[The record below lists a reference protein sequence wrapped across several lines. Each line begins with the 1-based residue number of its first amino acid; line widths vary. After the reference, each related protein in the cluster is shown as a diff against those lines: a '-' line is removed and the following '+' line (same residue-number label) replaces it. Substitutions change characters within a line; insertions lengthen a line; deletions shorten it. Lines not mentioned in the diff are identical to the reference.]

1 MKEQN
6 DVQRGEKVNECK
18 QKKDSEQTLRKN
30 QTKNVKNVNFYSD
43 FLPTFY

>member
-30 QTKNVKNVNFYSD
+30 QTNVKNANFYSY